1 MSEASAR
8 GRNRLADV
16 QFDEKTIPRGHGDRD
31 HERAAAAFDLVEDN
45 RFSVR
50 GRDDGPYSLRL
61 ARIEARLNFEVR
73 DSVGAPVVEFA
84 VSMTPFQSLLK
95 DYFRVCETYFT
106 AIRGAS
112 ARQIADIDRARTA
125 LHNEGAALL
134 ATRVPEQ
141 VEIDEATARRLF
153 TLVSALNWRP

>member
-1 MSEASAR
+1 MSGDAERSR
-8 GRNRLADV
+8 DRIADV
-16 QFDEKTIPRGHGDRD
+16 QLDEKTIPRGHIDRD
-31 HERAAAAFDLVEDN
+31 HERAAAVFDLIEDN

-61 ARIEARLNFEVR
+61 SRNEARLTFEVR
-73 DSVGAPVVEFA
+73 DAAGAPAVEFA

-95 DYFRVCETYFT
+95 DYFRICETYFS
-106 AIRGAS
+106 AIRGAG

-141 VEIDEATARRLF
+141 VEIDQTTARRLF